1 MEGGSYAEY
10 APSGHIVYA
19 HGGSL
24 LAVPFDESRLA
35 VTGSP
40 KPVLGGVTT
49 DPSSGATMFS
59 SSSPGILTYAPGT
72 NRPFEGSLI
81 WRDKLGKLEQLAE
94 TRCYADPRLSPDGQ
108 QLAVRILAANDDI
121 YLYEIPRHTFSRLT
135 LGGGN
140 YYAPVW
146 TPDGKRLVY
155 SSDKSGHANLYWK
168 DADGSGAEQRL
179 TRCDFQQIA
188 TSFSHD
194 GKTVVFDQDSPS
206 GGRDIWT
213 LTMQADDKPRPFI
226 QTVFDEY
233 GGAVSPDGRW
243 MAYVSNES
251 GKSEVYVRAFPEV
264 NKGRW
269 QVSINGGVS
278 PLWSPDGRE
287 LFYLNEAD
295 GSVTSV
301 AVETAPVFKPGT
313 PKKLFSR
320 TAYFGG
326 RDTPGT
332 PWDIHPDGKRFLMM
346 RLPGATPAAPAGPLK
361 INIVLNWLEELKQRV
376 PVK

>member
-1 MEGGSYAEY
+1 V
-10 APSGHIVYA
+10 I
-19 HGGSL
+19 
-24 LAVPFDESRLA
+24 
-35 VTGSP
+35 
-40 KPVLGGVTT
+40 T
-49 DPSSGATMFS
+49 DPSSGAAMFS
-59 SSSPGILTYAPGT
+59 SSLPGILIYAPGT

-81 WRDKLGKLEQLAE
+81 WRDKLGRLEQLAE

-233 GGAVSPDGRW
+233 DGAVSPDGRW
-243 MAYVSNES
+243 MAYVSNDS
-251 GKSEVYVRAFPEV
+251 GRDEVYVQSFP
-264 NKGRW
+264 KAARRW
-269 QVSINGGVS
+269 TVSNGGGKS
-278 PLWSPDGRE
+278 PIWGTEGNELSYRNGDKMMLATITIRPTFSATSSRVVFELPPRVGQYDVARDG
-287 LFYLNEAD
+287 
-295 GSVTSV
+295 
-301 AVETAPVFKPGT
+301 
-313 PKKLFSR
+313 
-320 TAYFGG
+320 
-326 RDTPGT
+326 
-332 PWDIHPDGKRFLMM
+332 RFLMIQNQGQGSVDA
-346 RLPGATPAAPAGPLK
+346 L
-361 INIVLNWLEELKQRV
+361 NVIVNWFEELKRLV
-376 PVK
+376 PAGK